1 MRFCRIL
8 LLLLVTLP
16 YSNLLRGQSTEL
28 MPLRILSYNIR
39 HGAGMDDVVN
49 LERQAAVINGCEPD
63 IVGLQEVDSIVPR
76 SGNVNEA
83 GRLGTLCG
91 MYATFGPA
99 IPLSNGKYGV
109 AVLSKEKP
117 LSVTNIPLPG
127 VEKRTLLVCEFEQY
141 VFACTHLDLDAS
153 NRLASVPIILEEAK
167 RWTKPFLICGDW
179 NDKPTSELITQM
191 KKNFTLLCETGA
203 KGYSYPADNPTAC
216 IDYVATLGRTAMK
229 LNSTVINEPVASD
242 HRPLLVNARVRVAT
256 SVSAPLAPAA
266 SAATYDLSGRPVA
279 GRQPRGVFVKKGRKF
294 LGK

>member
-179 NDKPTSELITQM
+179 NDKPTSEFITQM

-229 LNSTVINEPVASD
+229 LNSTVIDEPVASD

-256 SVSAPLAPAA
+256 SVLAPLAPAA
-266 SAATYDLSGRPVA
+266 SAATYDLSGRPVDS
-279 GRQPRGVFVKKGRKF
+279 RQPRGVFVKKGRKF

>member
-8 LLLLVTLP
+8 LLLLVALP
-16 YSNLLRGQSTEL
+16 YSNLLRAQSTEL
-28 MPLRILSYNIR
+28 MPLRILSYNIK
-39 HGAGMDDVVN
+39 HGAGMDDVVD
-49 LERQAAVINGCEPD
+49 LERQAAVINGCEPE
-63 IVGLQEVDSIVPR
+63 EVDSIVPR

-91 MYATFGPA
+91 LYATFGPA

-127 VEKRTLLVCEFEQY
+127 VEKRTLLVCEFGQF
-141 VFACTHLDLDAS
+141 VFACTHLDLDES

-191 KKNFTLLCETGA
+191 KKNFTILSETGS
-203 KGYSYPADNPTAC
+203 KGYSYPADKPTAC

-229 LNSTVINEPVASD
+229 LNSSVIDEPLASD
-242 HRPLLVNARVRVAT
+242 HRPVLVNARVRVAT
-256 SVSAPLAPAA
+256 SVSDPLAPAV

-279 GRQPRGVFVKKGRKF
+279 SRQPKGVFVKKGRKF
-294 LGK
+294 LAK

>member
-16 YSNLLRGQSTEL
+16 YSNLLRAQSSEL
-28 MPLRILSYNIR
+28 MPLRILSYNIK

-91 MYATFGPA
+91 LYATFGPA

-127 VEKRTLLVCEFEQY
+127 VEKRTLLVCEFEQF
-141 VFACTHLDLDAS
+141 VFACTHLDLDES
-153 NRLASVPIILEEAK
+153 NRLASVPIILAEAK

-191 KKNFTLLCETGA
+191 KKNFTILSETGS
-203 KGYSYPADNPTAC
+203 KGYSYPADKPTAC

-229 LNSTVINEPVASD
+229 LNSSVIDEPLASD
-242 HRPLLVNARVRVAT
+242 HRPVLVNARVRVAT
-256 SVSAPLAPAA
+256 SVSAPFAPAV

-279 GRQPRGVFVKKGRKF
+279 SRQPKGVFVKNGRKF
-294 LGK
+294 LAK

>member
-28 MPLRILSYNIR
+28 MPLRILSYNIK

-191 KKNFTLLCETGA
+191 KKNFTILSETGS
-203 KGYSYPADNPTAC
+203 KGYSYPADKPTAC

-229 LNSTVINEPVASD
+229 LNSSVIDEPLASD
-242 HRPLLVNARVRVAT
+242 HRPVLVNARVRVAT
-256 SVSAPLAPAA
+256 SVSEPLAPAV
-266 SAATYDLSGRPVA
+266 SAATYDLSGRPIA
-279 GRQPRGVFVKKGRKF
+279 SRQPKGVFVKKGRKF
-294 LGK
+294 LAK

>member
-179 NDKPTSELITQM
+179 NDKPTSEFITQM
-191 KKNFTLLCETGA
+191 KKNFTLLCETGS

-229 LNSTVINEPVASD
+229 LNSTVIDEPVASD

-256 SVSAPLAPAA
+256 SVSAPLSPAA
-266 SAATYDLSGRPVA
+266 SAATYDLSGRPVDS
-279 GRQPRGVFVKKGRKF
+279 RQLRGVFVKKGRKF